1 MWFTWKLHATCNK
14 SFCKVREKEREV
26 RHEMTWW
33 QAINSIRCKHD
44 DQPYIDHTNNLGN
57 CATFIPL
64 SNIVRVTEFWRWFFS
79 LFLSSTLF
87 YFFLP
92 FSLLFCLPCCLFLS
106 VFILFALTFPLFR
119 SIFHSFFSFSL
130 LLSNP
135 RVCSTFSPKFSSLL
149 AH

>member
-1 MWFTWKLHATCNK
+1 MQ
-14 SFCKVREKEREV
+14 SQRERKRGAAWDDMV
-26 RHEMTWW
+26 
-33 QAINSIRCKHD
+33 ASNYSIRCKHD

-106 VFILFALTFPLFR
+106 VFILFAPTFPLFY
-119 SIFHSFFSFSL
+119 SFILFFIH
-130 LLSNP
+130 
-135 RVCSTFSPKFSSLL
+135 FSPFRSCCQTRASALHSLRNSV
-149 AH
+149 HF